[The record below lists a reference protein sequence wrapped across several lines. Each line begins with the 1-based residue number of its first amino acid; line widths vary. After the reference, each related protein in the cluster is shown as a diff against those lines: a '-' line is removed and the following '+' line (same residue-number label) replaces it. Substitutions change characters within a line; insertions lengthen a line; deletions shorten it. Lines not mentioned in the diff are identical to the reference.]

1 MIGVRKRLIISTRP
15 KWFTAFSRHSWAE
28 ESIGLFG
35 IRSFHSYVEFAQL
48 VTLYNLNSWYSI
60 QFYNIN
66 IRFSSRP
73 SDASTHADVC
83 LAVAATPAMIL
94 YISCWWHFKN
104 TAVMVVD
111 MNNPKSY
118 DQRRIQLSL
127 IAFNN
132 NQLVRNIYEPYF
144 RLIYY
149 QIFFIIY
156 WY

>member
-1 MIGVRKRLIISTRP
+1 
-15 KWFTAFSRHSWAE
+15 
-28 ESIGLFG
+28 
-35 IRSFHSYVEFAQL
+35 
-48 VTLYNLNSWYSI
+48 
-60 QFYNIN
+60 
-66 IRFSSRP
+66 
-73 SDASTHADVC
+73 
-83 LAVAATPAMIL
+83 
-94 YISCWWHFKN
+94 
-104 TAVMVVD
+104 MVVD